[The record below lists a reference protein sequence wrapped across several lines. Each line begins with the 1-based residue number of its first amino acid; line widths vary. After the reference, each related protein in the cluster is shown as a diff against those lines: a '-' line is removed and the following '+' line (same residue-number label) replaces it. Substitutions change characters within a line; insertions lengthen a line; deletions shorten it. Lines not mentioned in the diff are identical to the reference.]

1 MPPTPSL
8 KFTSSEE
15 VSIMEIPPISFD
27 KILKC
32 LETDV
37 YPFFYLALE
46 SDGSKPNY
54 YFRPRDEFIKL

>member
-1 MPPTPSL
+1 
-8 KFTSSEE
+8 
-15 VSIMEIPPISFD
+15 MEIPPISFD

>member
-1 MPPTPSL
+1 
-8 KFTSSEE
+8 
-15 VSIMEIPPISFD
+15 MEIPPISFD

-54 YFRPRDEFIKL
+54 YFRSRDEFIKLGLRDPRKFYQQFV